1 MDAGREA
8 WDRHLLDEDT
18 FNENFRNDDWPSRTY
33 LCYKVEGPIQGSGVP
48 LGQDKGILRN
58 KGPEPSCHAECY
70 LLEQI
75 QSWNLDPKLHYGVTC
90 FLSWSPCAKCA
101 QKMARFLQENSHV
114 SLKLFASRLYTREQY
129 DENYKEGLRT
139 LKRAGASIA
148 IMTYREF
155 ELCWKTFVLHDQEG
169 SCFQPWPFLHKES
182 QKFSEKLQAILQM
195 ARSWHRAQG
204 PPGGQWPGRA
214 GEECQPVPRGR
225 ILACDLQ
232 SSWLQDSPSVS
243 TLHFLYELRCHGHW
257 LQDSP
262 SVSMLHSFMSSAVM
276 GTGCR
281 QVTVAE
287 FKRP

>member
-58 KGPEPSCHAECY
+58 KPAQGPEPSCHAECY

-114 SLKLFASRLYTREQY
+114 SLKLFASRLYTRQQY

-169 SCFQPWPFLHKES
+169 SCFQPWPFLHEES
-182 QKFSEKLQAILQM
+182 QKFSEKLQAILQG
-195 ARSWHRAQG
+195 A
-204 PPGGQWPGRA
+204 
-214 GEECQPVPRGR
+214 
-225 ILACDLQ
+225 
-232 SSWLQDSPSVS
+232 
-243 TLHFLYELRCHGHW
+243 
-257 LQDSP
+257 
-262 SVSMLHSFMSSAVM
+262 
-276 GTGCR
+276 
-281 QVTVAE
+281 
-287 FKRP
+287 